1 MLALLLAL
9 LLQACA
15 WGGGNFTTPDRR
27 PDLVAL
33 LPPPPASG
41 SPADRADLAA
51 LLAVQAARTSA
62 MEAAARADAGETVF
76 RLLGGM
82 GFTLDPA
89 ALPATASLFARLHAD
104 ESALVAPAKRRWRR
118 WRPFAASRAVRPCA
132 PRPWSASYPSGHAA
146 FAYAAA
152 ETLADI
158 LPEWRDAIDARAK
171 AYAYDRVVCG
181 VHYPSDIEAG
191 RLAGLAIVAEMRD
204 DARYRDAL
212 AAARPELRH
221 AVGLPLQPISPDQRL
236 R

>member
-1 MLALLLAL
+1 MAAISPPRT
-9 LLQACA
+9 AGPISSRCS
-15 WGGGNFTTPDRR
+15 RR
-27 PDLVAL
+27 H
-33 LPPPPASG
+33 LPPG

-51 LLAVQAARTSA
+51 LLAVQAARTPA
-62 MEAAARADAGETVF
+62 MEAAARADAEETVF

-118 WRPFAASRAVRPCA
+118 PRPFAASRAVRPCA

-158 LPEWRDAIDARAK
+158 LPEWRDAIDARTK

-191 RLAGLAIVAEMRD
+191 RLAGLAIVTAMRN